1 MMHFRRYFSSSIKI
15 TNDLIEKNLKSYLN
29 KCSYVE
35 DLIERNPNLNSRP
48 RASILLP
55 LYSNSLTNQVEILV
69 LRRSEKVREHT
80 GMIGK

>member
-1 MMHFRRYFSSSIKI
+1 
-15 TNDLIEKNLKSYLN
+15 
-29 KCSYVE
+29 
-35 DLIERNPNLNSRP
+35 
-48 RASILLP
+48 LP